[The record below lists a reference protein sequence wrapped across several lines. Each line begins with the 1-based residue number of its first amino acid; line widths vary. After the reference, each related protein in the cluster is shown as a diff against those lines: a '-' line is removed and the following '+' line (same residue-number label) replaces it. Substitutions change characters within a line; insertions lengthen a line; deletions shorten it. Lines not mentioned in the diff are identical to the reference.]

1 MKNIKLTI
9 AYDGQAYLGWQKT
22 STGPSI
28 EATLQQVLEQ
38 ILQESVVLQAASRTD
53 AGVHA
58 KGQVV
63 NLFSGTLKP
72 SLKRFHASLNSLLPS
87 DIVVLDLCEEH
98 PDFHPTL
105 NCTAKEY
112 RYTICNAQS
121 QLPQN
126 RFYSW
131 HYPYPLDVDKM
142 RIAAKFLEGAHDF
155 STLCNFKKNSNYTD
169 WIREVSEISI
179 LELPENQL
187 QISVK
192 GKNFLYKMVR
202 NIVGTLAHVGR
213 GLILP
218 ESVPSLLNSQDR
230 TQAGVTAPA
239 HGLCLYKVFY

>member
-1 MKNIKLTI
+1 VKNIKLTI

-38 ILQESVVLQAASRTD
+38 ILQHPVVLQAASRTD

-63 NLFSGTLKP
+63 NFFTEDLKN
-72 SLKRFHASLNSLLPS
+72 SLKRFHASLNGLLPS
-87 DIVVLDLCEEH
+87 DIVVLSVCEEH

-105 NCTAKEY
+105 NCIGKEY
-112 RYTICNAQS
+112 RYTICNAQA

-131 HYPYPLDVDKM
+131 HYPYPLDIDKM
-142 RIAAKFLEGAHDF
+142 LIAAKFLQGTHDF

-169 WIREVSEISI
+169 WIREVSEITI
-179 LELPENQL
+179 TKMDDNQL
-187 QISVK
+187 QICVK

-218 ESVPSLLNSQDR
+218 NSIPSLLNSQDR

-239 HGLCLYKVFY
+239 HGLCLYRVYY